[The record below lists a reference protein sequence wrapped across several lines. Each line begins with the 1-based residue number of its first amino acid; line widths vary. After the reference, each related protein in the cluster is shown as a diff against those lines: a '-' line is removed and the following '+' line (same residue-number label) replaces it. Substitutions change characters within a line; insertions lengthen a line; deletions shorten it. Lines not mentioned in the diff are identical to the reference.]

1 MKRNLKKSEEK
12 PRRLTLSRET
22 IQILNDPA
30 LLQLAEGGNGAQATY
45 DPVSQTT
52 TEGTGCV

>member
-1 MKRNLKKSEEK
+1 VKKNEMKDQEQNRK

-30 LLQLAEGGNGAQATY
+30 LFGVAGGLPQSRENGPGTVC
-45 DPVSQTT
+45 PVI
-52 TEGTGCV
+52 